1 MSTAPPRVFAARLVG
16 LPIFDPQ
23 GDQVAKVRDLVVGLM
38 SGRTE
43 TARPRVL
50 GMVAEVFG
58 RRRIFVPMTRVT
70 HIDSG
75 QVYTTGVLNLR
86 RFEQRPTETLVMG
99 QMLDRAV
106 TIRSSGVQGTVF
118 DVAMEQARNRDW
130 VLSRVAVQEPVKGL
144 RRRGQSHVAEWEDVD
159 GLTRHEETQG
169 ATRLIAALNEMRPA
183 DAANVLH
190 DLPSER
196 RVQVV
201 AAMDDERLA
210 DVLEELPEEDQV
222 EILEH
227 LDSERAAD
235 ILEEMSPDDAADLI
249 ADLPPDTAASLL
261 ALMDPEDREDV
272 RRLMEYGEETA
283 GGMMTPEPVILP
295 PDATVAEA
303 LAHVRR
309 EELPTSLAA
318 QVYVCRPPLETPDRP
333 AARAG
338 AHPAAAARAPVHAG
352 GRACSTARRRTSRPT
367 PRCRTSPCTSPSTT
381 SRRRRS
387 STTTAGCSAR
397 SPWTT
402 CSTTSC
408 PTAGATARP
417 VSGDL
422 TPERKTEKK
431 AEARTEERRVQRLD
445 TPLDSRRPLLVRPS
459 YDADAV
465 GIFAE
470 QFARFMGTA
479 RFLFYMT
486 FFVLVWVGWNA
497 LAPEEWRWDPYP
509 FIFLT
514 LMLSLQASYAA
525 PLILLAQN
533 RQEFRDKVIAEQDR
547 QANAR
552 AHADME
558 FLAREVASLRMA
570 MGEVATRDFLRSELR
585 SLLTDLEEQERQ
597 DEAQPTPPE
606 PGAPSPA
613 D

>member
-130 VLSRVAVQEPVKGL
+130 VLSRVAVQVPVKGL
-144 RRRGQSHVAEWEDVD
+144 RRRGQSHVAEWEDVE
-159 GLTRHEETQG
+159 GLTRHEATQG

-318 QVYVCRPPLETPDRP
+318 QVYVCRPPLETPTGRLLGLAHIQRLLREPPSTLVAGVLDRETTYIK
-333 AARAG
+333 ADASLQDVAVHL
-338 AHPAAAARAPVHAG
+338 AFYNLTAAPVVDDD
-352 GRACSTARRRTSRPT
+352 GRLL
-367 PRCRTSPCTSPSTT
+367 
-381 SRRRRS
+381 
-387 STTTAGCSAR
+387 
-397 SPWTT
+397 
-402 CSTTSC
+402 
-408 PTAGATARP
+408 GAVTVDDLLDHLLPDGWRDRK
-417 VSGDL
+417 SG
-422 TPERKTEKK
+422 
-431 AEARTEERRVQRLD
+431 
-445 TPLDSRRPLLVRPS
+445 
-459 YDADAV
+459 
-465 GIFAE
+465 
-470 QFARFMGTA
+470 
-479 RFLFYMT
+479 
-486 FFVLVWVGWNA
+486 
-497 LAPEEWRWDPYP
+497 EW
-509 FIFLT
+509 
-514 LMLSLQASYAA
+514 
-525 PLILLAQN
+525 
-533 RQEFRDKVIAEQDR
+533 
-547 QANAR
+547 
-552 AHADME
+552 
-558 FLAREVASLRMA
+558 
-570 MGEVATRDFLRSELR
+570 
-585 SLLTDLEEQERQ
+585 
-597 DEAQPTPPE
+597 
-606 PGAPSPA
+606 
-613 D
+613 